1 MGVTTESDGAYS
13 RIVMRPDATGQLV
26 AVAVTESLPQPAA
39 HQVLIAVSASGL
51 NRADLLQR
59 DGDYLPPAGESD
71 TPGLEAAGVI
81 ISIGSEVTSV
91 AAGDRVCALL
101 GSGGHA
107 THVLARADLVAP
119 LADTITDLDAAA
131 LPEAL
136 ATAWWNLVELARVH
150 AGDRVL
156 IYGAN
161 SGVGHLAGQA
171 ALALGATVIAA
182 TRGTQHHAE
191 LTSMGFTCIDMSGP
205 DAAAAILAEASG
217 GIDIVLDL
225 VGASFAEVTQS
236 VLGHGGRWL
245 SIGLLGGETVP
256 LSLRKVIRNRW
267 IITGSSLRSLTP
279 AERARAMAGV
289 RTQLWPSVASGDIRA
304 RIDSVFD
311 YRDTQAALEHLER
324 GGVFGKIILS
334 HSST

>member
-1 MGVTTESDGAYS
+1 MNPAAREYS
-13 RIVMRPDATGQLV
+13 RIVMRPNAS
-26 AVAVTESLPQPAA
+26 AEMVAVTVTEPLPQPAG
-39 HQVLIAVSASGL
+39 HQVLLSVSASGL

-71 TPGLEAAGVI
+71 TPGLESAGVVL
-81 ISIGSEVTSV
+81 SVGSDVTNV
-91 AAGDRVCALL
+91 AVGDRVCALL

-107 THVLARADLVAP
+107 THVLARADLVAAVP
-119 LADTITDLDAAA
+119 DTLTDADAAA

-136 ATAWWNLVELARVH
+136 STAWWNLVELGRIH

-171 ALALGATVIAA
+171 VLALGGSVIAA
-182 TRGTQHHAE
+182 TRGTQHHPE
-191 LTSMGFTCIDMSGP
+191 LTSMGFACIDMNSP
-205 DAAAAILAEASG
+205 EPAAAILGMAPG
-217 GIDIVLDL
+217 GVDIVLDL
-225 VGASFAEVTQS
+225 VGASFADVTQS
-236 VLGHGGRWL
+236 VLAHAGRWL
-245 SIGLLGGETVP
+245 SIGLLGGETVS

-267 IITGSSLRSLTP
+267 VITGSSLRSLTA

-289 RTQLWPSVASGDIRA
+289 RKQLWPSVESGDIRA

-311 YRDTQAALEHLER
+311 YGDAQAAFEHLER

-334 HSST
+334 HTAR